1 MERNNTPELETKRL
15 ILRKFSV
22 QDTEALFSLYS
33 DEEINTYLPWFPLR
47 SLEEA
52 RTYRRKNMQ
61 KFTGFPA
68 DINTPSA

>member
-1 MERNNTPELETKRL
+1 MLEKGSSDMERNNTPELETKRL

-33 DEEINTYLPWFPLR
+33 DEEVNTYLPWFPLR

-52 RTYRRKNMQ
+52 RTL
-61 KFTGFPA
+61 
-68 DINTPSA
+68 

>member
-1 MERNNTPELETKRL
+1 MAVRSSAFSVLEKGSSDMERNNTPELETKRL

-52 RTYRRKNMQ
+52 RTL
-61 KFTGFPA
+61 
-68 DINTPSA
+68 